1 MSDGM
6 SATEQELLTS
16 VADALLTL
24 SNVSFGDYDTRLAC
38 DPGDDSPIGRL
49 FHGINEMIDA
59 LQAEE
64 ARTALYQQ
72 ELEEKLAMI
81 EEQRV
86 AIRELSTPIMEVWD
100 GVLCLPIVGVM
111 DTIRS
116 DEITNA
122 LLRGVIE
129 MKADYVIIDITGIE
143 VMDTRTVDHFM
154 RMAKSMRLLS
164 AHCALTGINANI
176 AQTVVHMGVDI
187 TNIVMYRTL
196 RDALVRI
203 VSGHGNAWDNGGA
216 ARAF

>member
-1 MSDGM
+1 MSDTPTT
-6 SATEQELLTS
+6 SEQELLTS

-24 SNVSFGDYDTRLAC
+24 SNVSLGDFDSRL
-38 DPGDDSPIGRL
+38 DQRPGDESPVGRL
-49 FHGINEMIDA
+49 FRGINEMIEA

-64 ARTALYQQ
+64 ARTALYQR

-81 EEQRV
+81 EQQRE

-116 DEITNA
+116 DEITST
-122 LLRGVIE
+122 LLRSVIE
-129 MKADYVIIDITGIE
+129 LKADYVIIDITGIE

-154 RMAKSMRLLS
+154 RMAKSMRLLG

-203 VSGHGNAWDNGGA
+203 VAGQGSTRDFGGTH
-216 ARAF
+216 RAF

>member
-1 MSDGM
+1 MDPES
-6 SATEQELLTS
+6 LLTS

-24 SNVSFGDYDTRLAC
+24 SNVAFGDFDTRLPC
-38 DPGDDSPIGRL
+38 DPEDTSTIARL
-49 FHGINEMIDA
+49 FRGINETIDA

-64 ARTALYQQ
+64 ARTVVYQQ
-72 ELEEKLAMI
+72 ELEEKLATI
-81 EEQRV
+81 EQQRV

-129 MKADYVIIDITGIE
+129 LKADYVIIDITGIE
-143 VMDTRTVDHFM
+143 VMDTKTVDHFM
-154 RMAKSMRLLS
+154 RMAKSMRLLGTQ
-164 AHCALTGINANI
+164 CALTGINANI
-176 AQTVVHMGVDI
+176 AQTVVHMGIDI

-196 RDALVRI
+196 RDALTRI
-203 VSGHGNAWDNGGA
+203 VSGQGFSWGNAGA
-216 ARAF
+216 RL